1 MAACHT
7 KANNKKNTGIT
18 GSIST
23 KGRNKI
29 YASGNL
35 VKNIIKI
42 CYFKFFD
49 VDYLI
54 VLFIEFNHFISF
66 F

>member
-35 VKNIIKI
+35 VKNIIVNI
-42 CYFKFFD
+42 MPLQVYF
-49 VDYLI
+49 LI
-54 VLFIEFNHFISF
+54 INQSLYKRLQ
-66 F
+66 